1 MYLLDT
7 NVVSELRRQ
16 KPHAAVVAWL
26 ESIADE
32 DLFLSAVTLTEIQA
46 SIELTRDQSPQRAD
60 ELVNQLFLKENDRQ
74 QAIDLILNLGEKDY
88 QIVVPNLFLY
98 EVLSVA
104 TISDYPT
111 KAVHDLLRQHQ
122 KINLKLVDI
131 DKPTI
136 EKAMDIA
143 EEGHPKSGYPSIL

>member
-1 MYLLDT
+1 MTKQVVLDS
-7 NVVSELRRQ
+7 NIFN
-16 KPHAAVVAWL
+16 K
-26 ESIADE
+26 
-32 DLFLSAVTLTEIQA
+32 
-46 SIELTRDQSPQRAD
+46 
-60 ELVNQLFLKENDRQ
+60 LFLKENDRQ

-122 KINLKLVDI
+122 KTNLKLVDI
-131 DKPTI
+131 DKLTI
-136 EKAMDIA
+136 EKAMDIT
-143 EEGHPKSGYPSIL
+143 EEGHPKSGYPSFYDATYHALAIRLTCQFVTADKRHKNKATNFGYITILSDWESIF